1 MWRGWWRENKVPFC
15 PYMWILLFLVLSFVH
30 TYGYVVG
37 TSSGLVIL
45 MLGVP
50 LFSLFLLYV
59 SVFTYLSLFCCFVYC
74 LFLFHLLGLCFHFSV
89 TLCCFIFFS
98 SVSVFTCFVCCLLF
112 LLFWFI
118 LNLEKGFCCLCLM
131 CCLIYRALGLCI
143 HFSCLCLLF
152 VYFSLFYSL
161 FSFLLSPFQSSVFTF
176 PVCPCCLVYCMS
188 YFLFILSLLWE
199 GGSRVGLTLQL

>member
-15 PYMWILLFLVLSFVH
+15 PYIWILLFLVLSCFH
-30 TYGYVVG
+30 TYGFVVFVVG
-37 TSSGLVIL
+37 TSSGLVVL

-59 SVFTYLSLFCCFVYC
+59 SVFTYLSMFCCC
-74 LFLFHLLGLCFHFSV
+74 LFTVYFYFIYSASVFHFSV

-131 CCLIYRALGLCI
+131 CCFNL
-143 HFSCLCLLF
+143 SCPRPLYSLFLSVLVVCLFL
-152 VYFSLFYSL
+152 LFYSL
-161 FSFLLSPFQSSVFTF
+161 FLLSPLYSSVFTF
-176 PVCPCCLVYCMS
+176 PVCPCCLF
-188 YFLFILSLLWE
+188 YFCLIYYLF
-199 GGSRVGLTLQL
+199 

>member
-1 MWRGWWRENKVPFC
+1 MWRGWWRENKVLFC

-59 SVFTYLSLFCCFVYC
+59 SVFTYLSLFCCCFVYC

-131 CCLIYRALGLCI
+131 CCFNL
-143 HFSCLCLLF
+143 SCPRPLYSLFLSVLVVCL
-152 VYFSLFYSL
+152 FSLFYSL
-161 FSFLLSPFQSSVFTF
+161 FSFLLSPF
-176 PVCPCCLVYCMS
+176 
-188 YFLFILSLLWE
+188 
-199 GGSRVGLTLQL
+199 